1 MTIMG
6 RGGQTGQMHQ
16 VRKDHIEKRS
26 KMANKLVI
34 WKGGENKYENNS
46 TIDLFMF
53 IHSFIMKKG
62 LHICEAKW
70 RN

>member
-6 RGGQTGQMHQ
+6 RGGQTGRMHQ

-34 WKGGENKYENNS
+34 WKGGENKYGNNS